1 MQMNRLRR
9 SIETKLIEQYPIVW
23 LTRSHYYFLF
33 GFVGYTLLCFCLAS
47 FSPNPL
53 QNVLR
58 YGGITYLPFLIVL
71 GGALILV
78 ISWFIISGRI
88 RTPIFGYGNNWRFIM
103 LQVFN
108 LMAFIPG
115 WFTYDYVMSV
125 RIYEESVRVQFDKDE
140 FLFDEYRNGHSLK
153 YWEEQIPGITDK
165 TFQWMRFTCFELVND
180 LPAKPS
186 KEEIIEMFRRDTAT
200 QDCFVEGMGRVFDE
214 RLEKYGWESFIN
226 YSFPEEDSMEM
237 SKISLKM
244 NAYYSDP
251 YSDRSSEFKY
261 RVATVSRIATGK
273 SDVLNRQL
281 QMAILL
287 ALILGSLQVC
297 IHYLGWKNVA
307 LSLLAILAVTLAAY
321 YLTQLLR
328 EEVTRRDADESALEF
343 LAVIWIFCLV
353 LGTIYS
359 LSRKKARNSIGL
371 SVLILFVTIPGFVYV
386 FPEFWS
392 LLNLGSPRPLREF
405 VADYGGLINLGL
417 FPLTALVAAKGLVKE
432 QVLPRRD

>member
-1 MQMNRLRR
+1 
-9 SIETKLIEQYPIVW
+9 
-23 LTRSHYYFLF
+23 
-33 GFVGYTLLCFCLAS
+33 
-47 FSPNPL
+47 
-53 QNVLR
+53 
-58 YGGITYLPFLIVL
+58 
-71 GGALILV
+71 
-78 ISWFIISGRI
+78 
-88 RTPIFGYGNNWRFIM
+88 M